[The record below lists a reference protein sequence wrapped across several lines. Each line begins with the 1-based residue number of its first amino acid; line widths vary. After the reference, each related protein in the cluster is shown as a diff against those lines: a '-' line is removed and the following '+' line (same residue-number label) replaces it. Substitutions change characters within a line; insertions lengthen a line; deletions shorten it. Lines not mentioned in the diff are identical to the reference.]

1 MKNAYSYLYT
11 SSPTDIRRM
20 QEKKLRNYI
29 RHQLYPFS
37 PFYRKLFDERGIDPY
52 SIKSY
57 EDLQKLPLTRKED
70 IVPTEEDPERYKKFI
85 LQPTEEEVRRS
96 YPKGRLIGMAL
107 KSFFGSDV
115 KGAIH
120 EEYNPVLLIA
130 TSGTT
135 GNNVPFFY
143 TRYDIELFSASYRAL
158 AEMVGVRDSWRALN
172 LFPFA
177 PHLAFYFTMLAHL
190 TGKWFI
196 YHTGGG
202 GVTPTKKALETMG
215 RLKPEVLI
223 GIPSYVYHF
232 VRTGAEM
239 DVDFSHVKLILTA
252 GEKFPLGSQYRIAEM
267 LQMGGATDV
276 RMMDVYGTTEM
287 RTAYPTCTPHSMEY
301 HTFPDLH
308 IVELVDP
315 ETGEQVGEGER
326 GALAVTNIDGRGTAV
341 LRFLIGDIFAG
352 GISFETCPSCGS
364 SAPRLIGPIGRI
376 KDYSGVL
383 NLTNVKGTLINL
395 NVFYDVMPSISG
407 VEEWQVVITK
417 RNNDPYELDELVV
430 RVALKRGT
438 DPIKVEEMI
447 KDEVESR
454 LEIVPRVEIWKK
466 SSKLF
471 AEMGGAIKANRII
484 DIRDQFKPSL

>member
-1 MKNAYSYLYT
+1 
-11 SSPTDIRRM
+11 
-20 QEKKLRNYI
+20 
-29 RHQLYPFS
+29 
-37 PFYRKLFDERGIDPY
+37 
-52 SIKSY
+52 
-57 EDLQKLPLTRKED
+57 
-70 IVPTEEDPERYKKFI
+70 
-85 LQPTEEEVRRS
+85 
-96 YPKGRLIGMAL
+96 
-107 KSFFGSDV
+107 
-115 KGAIH
+115 
-120 EEYNPVLLIA
+120 
-130 TSGTT
+130 
-135 GNNVPFFY
+135 
-143 TRYDIELFSASYRAL
+143 
-158 AEMVGVRDSWRALN
+158 
-172 LFPFA
+172 
-177 PHLAFYFTMLAHL
+177 
-190 TGKWFI
+190 
-196 YHTGGG
+196 
-202 GVTPTKKALETMG
+202 
-215 RLKPEVLI
+215 
-223 GIPSYVYHF
+223 
-232 VRTGAEM
+232 
-239 DVDFSHVKLILTA
+239 
-252 GEKFPLGSQYRIAEM
+252 M

-315 ETGEQVGEGER
+315 KTGEQVGEGER

-341 LRFLIGDIFAG
+341 LRFLIGDIFEG

>member
-1 MKNAYSYLYT
+1 MAMK
-11 SSPTDIRRM
+11 
-20 QEKKLRNYI
+20 
-29 RHQLYPFS
+29 
-37 PFYRKLFDERGIDPY
+37 G
-52 SIKSY
+52 
-57 EDLQKLPLTRKED
+57 
-70 IVPTEEDPERYKKFI
+70 
-85 LQPTEEEVRRS
+85 
-96 YPKGRLIGMAL
+96 
-107 KSFFGSDV
+107 FFGGDV

-120 EEYNPVLLIA
+120 EEYNPILLIA

-135 GNNVPFFY
+135 GYNVPFFY

-158 AEMVGVRDSWRALN
+158 AEMVGVREGWKALN

-177 PHLAFYFTMLAHL
+177 PHLAFYFIMLAHL

-239 DVDFSHVKLILTA
+239 GTDFSHVKLILTA

-267 LQMGGATDV
+267 LEMGGATDV
-276 RMMDVYGTTEM
+276 RIMDVYGTTEM

-326 GALAVTNIDGRGTAV
+326 GALAITNIDGRGTAV
-341 LRFLIGDIFAG
+341 LRFLIGDIFEG

-364 SAPRLIGPIGRI
+364 SAPRLMGPIGRI
-376 KDYSGVL
+376 
-383 NLTNVKGTLINL
+383 NKGLQRCPQSNQRE
-395 NVFYDVMPSISG
+395 G
-407 VEEWQVVITK
+407 
-417 RNNDPYELDELVV
+417 DPHQ
-430 RVALKRGT
+430 
-438 DPIKVEEMI
+438 P
-447 KDEVESR
+447 
-454 LEIVPRVEIWKK
+454 
-466 SSKLF
+466 
-471 AEMGGAIKANRII
+471 
-484 DIRDQFKPSL
+484 